1 MPRTVDRSIA
11 KMVAYKRISTGTIM
25 LLAGVGM
32 IVAAVL
38 HGTPPTPGLALA
50 LLIFFGGGGW
60 TLRDGLRTRRDL
72 RESAQSA
79 QPAPSAPS
87 APAETSRSSQ

>member
-11 KMVAYKRISTGTIM
+11 KMIAYKRISTGVVA

-38 HGTPPTPGLALA
+38 HGGPPTPALGLA
-50 LLIFFGGGGW
+50 LLIFFGGGAW
-60 TLRDGLRTRRDL
+60 TLRDGLRTRRAL
-72 RESAQSA
+72 LESAQSA
-79 QPAPSAPS
+79 QRPQASPSSPS
-87 APAETSRSSQ
+87 SSESPQ

>member
-32 IVAAVL
+32 VVAAVL
-38 HGTPPTPGLALA
+38 HGGKPTPGLGLA
-50 LLIFFGGGGW
+50 LLIFFGGGAW
-60 TLRDGLRTRRDL
+60 TLRDGLRVRRAL
-72 RESAQSA
+72 RETAEPPPR
-79 QPAPSAPS
+79 PAPSSAEAPPS
-87 APAETSRSSQ
+87 AQ

>member
-11 KMVAYKRISTGTIM
+11 KMVAYKRISTGTAM

-32 IVAAVL
+32 IVAAVV
-38 HGTPPTPGLALA
+38 HGGPPTPGLGLA

-72 RESAQSA
+72 RESAPSA
-79 QPAPSAPS
+79 Q
-87 APAETSRSSQ
+87 APAGTSRTPQ